1 MKKRQKTYRLR
12 SGVVVT
18 DSDIRR
24 MADDVA
30 TRDFDLSKFTRLPG
44 RPLMGKAV
52 AEVVPVRI
60 EPSIV
65 ESIDRRARKEGTTRS
80 DIIRQAIKI
89 YLASEAVEASGVA
102 PVVCIVMR
110 TPIMAIT
117 RPTTASAP
125 RRSSKRIA
133 PSIVLRAGVRKNRLL
148 TFAAV

>member
-1 MKKRQKTYRLR
+1 MKKRQKTYRLK

-18 DSDIRR
+18 DLDIQR

-65 ESIDRRARKEGTTRS
+65 KSIDRRAKKEGTTRS
-80 DIIRQAIKI
+80 DIIRQAIKS
-89 YLASEAVEASGVA
+89 YLAS
-102 PVVCIVMR
+102 
-110 TPIMAIT
+110 
-117 RPTTASAP
+117 
-125 RRSSKRIA
+125 
-133 PSIVLRAGVRKNRLL
+133 
-148 TFAAV
+148 

>member
-1 MKKRQKTYRLR
+1 MKKRQKTYRLK

-30 TRDFDLSKFTRLPG
+30 TRDFDFSKFTRLPG

-65 ESIDRRARKEGTTRS
+65 KSIDRRAKKEGTTRS
-80 DIIRQAIKI
+80 DIIRQAIKS
-89 YLASEAVEASGVA
+89 YLAS
-102 PVVCIVMR
+102 
-110 TPIMAIT
+110 
-117 RPTTASAP
+117 
-125 RRSSKRIA
+125 
-133 PSIVLRAGVRKNRLL
+133 
-148 TFAAV
+148 

>member
-1 MKKRQKTYRLR
+1 MRKKNRVYHMINGEIL
-12 SGVVVT
+12 T
-18 DSDIRR
+18 DADFER

-65 ESIDRRARKEGTTRS
+65 KSIDRRARKEGTTRS

-89 YLASEAVEASGVA
+89 YLAS
-102 PVVCIVMR
+102 
-110 TPIMAIT
+110 
-117 RPTTASAP
+117 
-125 RRSSKRIA
+125 
-133 PSIVLRAGVRKNRLL
+133 
-148 TFAAV
+148 

>member
-1 MKKRQKTYRLR
+1 MKKRQKTYRLK

-18 DSDIRR
+18 DLDIQR

-65 ESIDRRARKEGTTRS
+65 KSIDRRAKKEGTTRS
-80 DIIRQAIKI
+80 DIIRQAIAH
-89 YLASEAVEASGVA
+89 YLAS
-102 PVVCIVMR
+102 
-110 TPIMAIT
+110 
-117 RPTTASAP
+117 
-125 RRSSKRIA
+125 
-133 PSIVLRAGVRKNRLL
+133 
-148 TFAAV
+148 

>member
-1 MKKRQKTYRLR
+1 MKKRQKTYRLK
-12 SGVVVT
+12 SGVEVT
-18 DSDIRR
+18 DLDIRR

-65 ESIDRRARKEGTTRS
+65 KSIDRRARKEGTTRS

-89 YLASEAVEASGVA
+89 YLAS
-102 PVVCIVMR
+102 
-110 TPIMAIT
+110 
-117 RPTTASAP
+117 
-125 RRSSKRIA
+125 
-133 PSIVLRAGVRKNRLL
+133 
-148 TFAAV
+148 

>member
-1 MKKRQKTYRLR
+1 MRKKNRVYQMRDGEIL
-12 SGVVVT
+12 T
-18 DSDIRR
+18 DADFER

-65 ESIDRRARKEGTTRS
+65 KSIDRRARKEGTTRS

-89 YLASEAVEASGVA
+89 DLAS
-102 PVVCIVMR
+102 
-110 TPIMAIT
+110 
-117 RPTTASAP
+117 
-125 RRSSKRIA
+125 
-133 PSIVLRAGVRKNRLL
+133 
-148 TFAAV
+148 

>member
-1 MKKRQKTYRLR
+1 MRKKNRVYHMLD
-12 SGVVVT
+12 GEILT
-18 DSDIRR
+18 DADFER

-65 ESIDRRARKEGTTRS
+65 KSIDRRAQKEGTTRS

-89 YLASEAVEASGVA
+89 YLAS
-102 PVVCIVMR
+102 
-110 TPIMAIT
+110 
-117 RPTTASAP
+117 
-125 RRSSKRIA
+125 
-133 PSIVLRAGVRKNRLL
+133 
-148 TFAAV
+148 

>member
-1 MKKRQKTYRLR
+1 MKKRQKTYRLK

-60 EPSIV
+60 EPSIIK
-65 ESIDRRARKEGTTRS
+65 SIDRRARKEGTTRS

-89 YLASEAVEASGVA
+89 YLAS
-102 PVVCIVMR
+102 
-110 TPIMAIT
+110 
-117 RPTTASAP
+117 
-125 RRSSKRIA
+125 
-133 PSIVLRAGVRKNRLL
+133 
-148 TFAAV
+148 

>member
-1 MKKRQKTYRLR
+1 MKKRQKTYRLK

-18 DSDIRR
+18 DLDIRR

-65 ESIDRRARKEGTTRS
+65 KSIDRRAKKEGTTRS
-80 DIIRQAIKI
+80 DIIRQAITN
-89 YLASEAVEASGVA
+89 YLAG
-102 PVVCIVMR
+102 
-110 TPIMAIT
+110 
-117 RPTTASAP
+117 
-125 RRSSKRIA
+125 
-133 PSIVLRAGVRKNRLL
+133 
-148 TFAAV
+148 

>member
-1 MKKRQKTYRLR
+1 MKKRQKTYRLK

-30 TRDFDLSKFTRLPG
+30 TRDFDLLKLTRLPG

-65 ESIDRRARKEGTTRS
+65 KSIDRRARKEGTTRS

-89 YLASEAVEASGVA
+89 YLAS
-102 PVVCIVMR
+102 
-110 TPIMAIT
+110 
-117 RPTTASAP
+117 
-125 RRSSKRIA
+125 
-133 PSIVLRAGVRKNRLL
+133 
-148 TFAAV
+148 

>member
-1 MKKRQKTYRLR
+1 MKKRQKSYRLR

-60 EPSIV
+60 EPAIV
-65 ESIDRRARKEGTTRS
+65 KSIDRRARKEGTTRS
-80 DIIRQAIKI
+80 DIIRQAIKS
-89 YLASEAVEASGVA
+89 YLAS
-102 PVVCIVMR
+102 
-110 TPIMAIT
+110 
-117 RPTTASAP
+117 
-125 RRSSKRIA
+125 
-133 PSIVLRAGVRKNRLL
+133 
-148 TFAAV
+148 

>member
-1 MKKRQKTYRLR
+1 MKKRQKTYRLK

-60 EPSIV
+60 EPAIV
-65 ESIDRRARKEGTTRS
+65 KSIDRRARKEGTTRS

-89 YLASEAVEASGVA
+89 YLAS
-102 PVVCIVMR
+102 
-110 TPIMAIT
+110 
-117 RPTTASAP
+117 
-125 RRSSKRIA
+125 
-133 PSIVLRAGVRKNRLL
+133 
-148 TFAAV
+148 

>member
-1 MKKRQKTYRLR
+1 MKKRQKTYRLK

-65 ESIDRRARKEGTTRS
+65 KSIDRRARKEGTTRS

-89 YLASEAVEASGVA
+89 YL
-102 PVVCIVMR
+102 
-110 TPIMAIT
+110 
-117 RPTTASAP
+117 
-125 RRSSKRIA
+125 SS
-133 PSIVLRAGVRKNRLL
+133 
-148 TFAAV
+148 

>member
-60 EPSIV
+60 EPAIIK
-65 ESIDRRARKEGTTRS
+65 SIDRRARKEGTTRS

-89 YLASEAVEASGVA
+89 YLAS
-102 PVVCIVMR
+102 
-110 TPIMAIT
+110 
-117 RPTTASAP
+117 
-125 RRSSKRIA
+125 
-133 PSIVLRAGVRKNRLL
+133 
-148 TFAAV
+148 

>member
-1 MKKRQKTYRLR
+1 MRKKNRVYHMLD
-12 SGVVVT
+12 GEILT
-18 DSDIRR
+18 DADFER

-65 ESIDRRARKEGTTRS
+65 KSIDRRARKEGTTRS

-89 YLASEAVEASGVA
+89 YLAS
-102 PVVCIVMR
+102 
-110 TPIMAIT
+110 
-117 RPTTASAP
+117 
-125 RRSSKRIA
+125 
-133 PSIVLRAGVRKNRLL
+133 
-148 TFAAV
+148 